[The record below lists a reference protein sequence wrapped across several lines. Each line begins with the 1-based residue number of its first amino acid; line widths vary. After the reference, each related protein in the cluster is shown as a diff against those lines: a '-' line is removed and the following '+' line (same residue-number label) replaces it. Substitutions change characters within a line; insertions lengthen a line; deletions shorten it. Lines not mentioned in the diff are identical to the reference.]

1 MSIKTFYNPETET
14 TDQYT
19 EIWKLE
25 LVKVREEENL
35 LVRNHYWQD
44 SDNELW
50 VDFDSPMENV
60 YRAFKAYRDVKGY
73 MCPDE
78 KRKIRENLHMS
89 VRKFADTLG
98 IASSSLTQI
107 ENNQRVQAKYQENL
121 FEAARDNYEKN
132 GRLPDGWSSNVEDE
146 LADVSYETDN
156 RNFVYESFES
166 HRIEVKSFNKNNKL
180 GDVA

>member
-1 MSIKTFYNPETET
+1 MSKKTFYNAETET
-14 TDQYT
+14 TEQYT

-25 LVKVREEENL
+25 LVKVREEEDL
-35 LVRNHYWQD
+35 LVRNHYWRD

-50 VDFDSPMENV
+50 VDFDCPMENT
-60 YRAFKAYRDVKGY
+60 YRAFKAYRVVKGY
-73 MCPDE
+73 MRPDE
-78 KRKIRENLHMS
+78 IRKLREDLHMS

-132 GRLPDGWSSNVEDE
+132 GRLPDGWASNIEDG
-146 LADVSYETDN
+146 LANVLYETDI
-156 RNFVYESFES
+156 RDFVYESFES
-166 HRIEVKSFNKNNKL
+166 HRIEVKSFNKNSKL